1 MPRALHPT
9 HEYAA
14 TSEPD
19 SKRRDF
25 LTAGLIL
32 AGTVAI
38 KAQEKVLT
46 ADLRQLPPTN

>member
-14 TSEPD
+14 TSGPD
-19 SKRRDF
+19 SKQAPRLSYRR
-25 LTAGLIL
+25 TIL

-46 ADLRQLPPTN
+46 ADLRQLPTN